1 MSITLKLSDES
12 YLNKIVSEMF
22 DSLKKD
28 STRCATQYEL
38 DNFPTM
44 ATHRIPD
51 LLEVKYFL
59 VSYCVGSISSR

>member
-28 STRCATQYEL
+28 SARCATQYEL

-44 ATHRIPD
+44 ATH
-51 LLEVKYFL
+51 
-59 VSYCVGSISSR
+59 